1 MELTLSLS
9 TADPVVAGS
18 SISIICM
25 ASVNKTLVDID
36 IDFDIQLISPEG
48 EEASESSGNATH
60 GNYQKSITYNSIS
73 AQNSGLFVCNA
84 TVQPSTRNEF
94 IMLEFEQQRLD
105 LILGTVN
112 MSACNIL

>member
-1 MELTLSLS
+1 MELTLSLN
-9 TADPVVAGS
+9 TTDPVVAGS

-48 EEASESSGNATH
+48 ERASESDGSATL
-60 GNYQKSITYNSIS
+60 GNYQKSLTYNSIS
-73 AQNSGLFVCNA
+73 AQNSDGHFVCNA
-84 TVQPSTRNEF
+84 TVQPSARNEF
-94 IMLEFEQQRLD
+94 IMPEYEQQRLD

-112 MSACNIL
+112 V